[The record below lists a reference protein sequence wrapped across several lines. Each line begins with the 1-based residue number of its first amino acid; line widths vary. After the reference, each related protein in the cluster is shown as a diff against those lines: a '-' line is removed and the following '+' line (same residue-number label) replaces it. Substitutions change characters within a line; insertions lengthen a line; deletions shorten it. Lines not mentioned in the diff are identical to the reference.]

1 MPNERLSVR
10 KIREILRLKWELKL
24 RNRQVSR
31 SCSVSHNTVRE
42 YVFRATKAGLS
53 WPLPAGMDD
62 GALER
67 LLFPVPVKVAAED
80 RNMPSMEY
88 LRKELG
94 RKHVTLMLLWQEYKE
109 GNPEGYQYS
118 QFCEIYRRWAGKLDV
133 VLRQEHR
140 AGEKLFVDYAGS
152 TIPVVDRKTGEIT
165 QAELFVAVL
174 GASNYTYAEATS
186 SQSLQNWISSHI
198 RAFEYFG
205 GAPDIVVPDNL
216 KSGVTKACRYEPDLN
231 PTYHEMAV
239 HYNTTVIPARAA
251 KPRDKAKV
259 EAGVLIA
266 ERWILAALRNR
277 TFFSLQEVNE
287 AIREL
292 LERLNGRKFKKL
304 DTNRRDLFES
314 LDKPALKPLP
324 TERYEYAEWKRSRV
338 NIDYHIEVD
347 SHYYSVPY
355 QLIHKEV
362 EVRLNPSTVEVIFGG
377 RRVASHQRS
386 YKKGSF
392 TTITEHRPKSHQKH
406 LEWTPSRIIRWAEGI
421 GPSTAQVVK
430 TIMES
435 KPHPEQGYRSC
446 LGILRLGKRY
456 SESRLEAACQRAL
469 AFKTCSYRSVD
480 SILKTGLDRQMPMV
494 AEKEKSGKAS
504 APAPVHPNIRGGDY
518 YH

>member
-1 MPNERLSVR
+1 MPNERLSMR

-31 SCSVSHNTVRE
+31 SCAVSHNTVRE
-42 YVFRATKAGLS
+42 YVFRATQAGLS
-53 WPLPAGMDD
+53 WPLPAEMDD

-67 LLFPVPVKVAAED
+67 LLFPAPVKVAAED
-80 RNMPSMEY
+80 RNMPAMEY

-118 QFCEIYRRWAGKLDV
+118 QFCEIYRRWTGKLDV

-152 TIPVVDRKTGEIT
+152 TIPVVDRMTGEIT
-165 QAELFVAVL
+165 KAELFVAVL

-186 SQSLQNWISSHI
+186 SQSLHNWISSHI

-205 GAPDIVVPDNL
+205 GATDIVVPDNL

-239 HYNTTVIPARAA
+239 HYGTTVMPARAG

-277 TFFSLQEVNE
+277 TFFSISDVNE
-287 AIREL
+287 AICEL

-304 DTNRRDLFES
+304 DTCRRDLFET
-314 LDKPALKPLP
+314 LDKPVLKPLP
-324 TERYEYAEWKRSRV
+324 AERYEYAEWKRSRV

-347 SHYYSVPY
+347 AHYYSVPY

-386 YKKGSF
+386 YKKGGF
-392 TTITEHRPKSHQKH
+392 TTTTEHRPKSHQKH
-406 LEWTPSRIIRWAEGI
+406 LEWTPSRIIRWAESI
-421 GPSTAQVVK
+421 GPCTAEVVK

-456 SESRLEAACQRAL
+456 SEARLEAACQRAL
-469 AFKTCSYRSVD
+469 TFKTCSYRSMD
-480 SILKTGLDRQMPMV
+480 SILKTGLDKQMPMM
-494 AEKEKSGKAS
+494 AEDKKKTV
-504 APAPVHPNIRGGDY
+504 PAPVHQNIRGGNY